1 MFLTDQDKCPL
12 CGGELSKEWQGML
25 VILDWENSEVAEH
38 MGIKANG
45 KYALKVR

>member
-12 CGGELSKEWQGML
+12 CEGELSKEWQGML
-25 VILDWENSEVAEH
+25 VILDWETSEVAKH
-38 MGIKANG
+38 MDIRANG